1 MNQQDA
7 SAPFPWRLCASHY
20 NFKTYGYRAY
30 DVAAPRLWNVLPI
43 SDIRQPIET
52 INSFKSKLKT
62 YLFRQPYFK
71 HIILAYILLLFMKDI
86 IGIFFLRFYIFN
98 CKALTTAMYLGYRS
112 FIYYYYYYYYYY
124 LFLPKVIVSHRK
136 HTIFTS
142 CCCTRQVQNNP
153 LCLKEIIKHY
163 CTGLKIGN
171 VLIDSQDLS
180 VVERLDR
187 KGNHCI
193 RIYKEGYGNVH
204 QGHEVCIKCASTLVV
219 PIFLI

>member
-1 MNQQDA
+1 
-7 SAPFPWRLCASHY
+7 
-20 NFKTYGYRAY
+20 
-30 DVAAPRLWNVLPI
+30 
-43 SDIRQPIET
+43 
-52 INSFKSKLKT
+52 
-62 YLFRQPYFK
+62 
-71 HIILAYILLLFMKDI
+71 MKDI

-98 CKALTTAMYLGYRS
+98 CKALRTGTYLRYRS
-112 FIYYYYYYYYYY
+112 FI
-124 LFLPKVIVSHRK
+124 IIII
-136 HTIFTS
+136 TIFTS

-171 VLIDSQDLS
+171 VLIDSRDLS

-193 RIYKEGYGNVH
+193 RIYKEGYGNVL
-204 QGHEVCIKCASTLVV
+204 QVHEVCIKCASTLVV